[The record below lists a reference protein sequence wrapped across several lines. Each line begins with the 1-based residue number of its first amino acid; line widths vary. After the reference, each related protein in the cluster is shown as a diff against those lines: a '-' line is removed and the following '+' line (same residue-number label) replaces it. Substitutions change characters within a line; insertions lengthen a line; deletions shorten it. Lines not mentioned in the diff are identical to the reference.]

1 MPLAPLTPRHPF
13 LRLPPQIA
21 RHPQLHAPAAAG
33 RRCDDGPRDHGP
45 LFVLEDDEG
54 EVRGGPADGLEG
66 DEADE
71 GGEGRVVDAP
81 AGEEAGGEG
90 EALVAGEDG
99 LGGCVSEWR
108 RKGEKRGRGGKE
120 GRTHKAD
127 TK

>member
-1 MPLAPLTPRHPF
+1 M
-13 LRLPPQIA
+13 
-21 RHPQLHAPAAAG
+21 
-33 RRCDDGPRDHGP
+33 
-45 LFVLEDDEG
+45 LEDDEG

-66 DEADE
+66 EEADE

-99 LGGCVSEWR
+99 LHEISVNAA
-108 RKGEKRGRGGKE
+108 KGKTAH
-120 GRTHKAD
+120 THKAD